1 MIPEITLEI
10 RQASRHKWLYRR
22 TDLENTARVAL
33 MERQYRRG
41 PVTISLLCCDNE
53 EMSRLNAAW
62 RGGTGPT
69 DVLAF
74 PAEPVPGPGPAVL
87 GDIAI
92 SFELVLERHGGDRP
106 AARREIRLLFCHGLL
121 HLLGMDH
128 ENGRDRAA
136 MQAAQARILGIPEE
150 DAWIADDAH

>member
-1 MIPEITLEI
+1 MIPKITLEI
-10 RQASRHKWLYRR
+10 RQASRHKRLYRR
-22 TDLENTARVAL
+22 ADLEHIAQAAL
-33 MERQYRRG
+33 KERPYRRG
-41 PVTISLLCCDNE
+41 PISISLLCCDND

-74 PAEPVPGPGPAVL
+74 PAQPMPGHGPAVL
-87 GDIAI
+87 GDIVI
-92 SFELVLERHGGDRP
+92 CFDLVLDRHGGDRS

-128 ENGRDRAA
+128 ETARDRAA
-136 MQAAQARILGIPEE
+136 MQAAQARVLNIPEE
-150 DAWIADDAH
+150 EAWIADNVH